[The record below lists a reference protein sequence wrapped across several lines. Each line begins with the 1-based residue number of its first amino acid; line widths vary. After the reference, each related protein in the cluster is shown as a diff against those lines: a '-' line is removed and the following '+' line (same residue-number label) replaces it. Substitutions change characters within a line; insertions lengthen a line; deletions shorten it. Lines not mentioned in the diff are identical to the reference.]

1 MTFLV
6 IYAAVITLLYVVATV
21 AYNDLAAEN
30 RRLKDA
36 ERRQQMAAH
45 PASGR
50 VVRGPW
56 GGGVA

>member
-1 MTFLV
+1 MTTLVV
-6 IYAAVITLLYVVATV
+6 IYAVVITFLYVVATV

-30 RRLKDA
+30 QRPKDS

-50 VVRGPW
+50 W
-56 GGGVA
+56 LS